1 MAATLSKLSVSYE
14 MLLVAQRIEY
24 TTVELDSNMQTSRQL
39 SNMGDTASLV
49 NISRGVSH
57 TYVAPLSVA
66 AAVPATLIA
75 RTTARQPATTTPA
88 VAATAMTTSVVL
100 LTPKC
105 TAVGVDVIALMVMV
119 MMEVMVEVV
128 VSVMVVVVVAAAAA
142 AAAAAVV
149 VVDVVVLSDSQYQAV
164 MLIPQ
169 MHDIPGPLA
178 LSGGQNVP
186 SEHRLLL
193 HG

>member
-1 MAATLSKLSVSYE
+1 
-14 MLLVAQRIEY
+14 MLLVAQRIED
-24 TTVELDSNMQTSRQL
+24 TTLELDSNMQTSRQL
-39 SNMGDTASLV
+39 SNMGETASLV

-100 LTPKC
+100 LTPMC
-105 TAVGVDVIALMVMV
+105 TAVGVDVIALMVTVMV
-119 MMEVMVEVV
+119 DVMVEVV
-128 VSVMVVVVVAAAAA
+128 VSVMVAAAA

-149 VVDVVVLSDSQYQAV
+149 VVDVVVLSDSQYRAV
-164 MLIPQ
+164 MLMPQ
-169 MHDIPGPLA
+169 MHEIPGPLA
-178 LSGGQNVP
+178 LSGRQNVP